1 MKKFSSLGK
10 HSISR
15 IDTNRKPLFML
26 TKSPKVVIQPWSS
39 TSNLSKST
47 KQIIDT
53 PTLYTSN
60 INPWKDYKA
69 SNIVQSF
76 SFETSECSQE
86 VEKRSDFENVYSSD
100 NININP
106 NDSPHSDTC
115 QLQCHHTMCHLT
127 LPETSLIK
135 ATATKNR
142 SPKFLAKR
150 HRSMKL
156 SKKKGIQWKQIVKT
170 NRKNRTDNISMI
182 KKSLSYSRSSPNL
195 KLEEIPQNS
204 KNNISD
210 DDTSSSC
217 KEE

>member
-15 IDTNRKPLFML
+15 IDTNRKPFFML

-53 PTLYTSN
+53 PTVYTSN
-60 INPWKDYKA
+60 INPWKDYKTP
-69 SNIVQSF
+69 NIVQSF
-76 SFETSECSQE
+76 SFETSECFQE

-127 LPETSLIK
+127 LPETSSIK

-142 SPKFLAKR
+142 NPKFLVKR

-182 KKSLSYSRSSPNL
+182 KKSLSCSRSSPNL

>member
-53 PTLYTSN
+53 PIVYTTN
-60 INPWKDYKA
+60 INPWKDYKT
-69 SNIVQSF
+69 SNIMQSF
-76 SFETSECSQE
+76 SFEASECSQE
-86 VEKRSDFENVYSSD
+86 EKRSNFENVYSSD
-100 NININP
+100 NINP

-115 QLQCHHTMCHLT
+115 QIQCHHIMCHLT
-127 LPETSLIK
+127 LPETPSSTSI
-135 ATATKNR
+135 TATVPKNR
-142 SPKFLAKR
+142 SPKFLVKR
-150 HRSMKL
+150 HRSMRL

-170 NRKNRTDNISMI
+170 NRKNTTDNISMI
-182 KKSLSYSRSSPNL
+182 EKSLPCSKSSPNL
-195 KLEEIPQNS
+195 KLEEIPQNL

-210 DDTSSSC
+210 DNTSFSC

>member
-39 TSNLSKST
+39 TSNLSKFT
-47 KQIIDT
+47 KEIIDT
-53 PTLYTSN
+53 PIVYTTK
-60 INPWKDYKA
+60 INPWKET

-76 SFETSECSQE
+76 SFEASECSQE
-86 VEKRSDFENVYSSD
+86 EKRFNFENVYSSD
-100 NININP
+100 NINTNP
-106 NDSPHSDTC
+106 NDSSHSDTC
-115 QLQCHHTMCHLT
+115 QIQCHHTMYHLT
-127 LPETSLIK
+127 LPETPLSTSIR
-135 ATATKNR
+135 ATVPKNKN
-142 SPKFLAKR
+142 PKFLVKR
-150 HRSMKL
+150 HRSMRL
-156 SKKKGIQWKQIVKT
+156 GKKKGIQWKKIVKMNKKIT
-170 NRKNRTDNISMI
+170 TDNISMI
-182 KKSLSYSRSSPNL
+182 EKSLPCSRSSPNL
-195 KLEEIPQNS
+195 KLEEIPQNL